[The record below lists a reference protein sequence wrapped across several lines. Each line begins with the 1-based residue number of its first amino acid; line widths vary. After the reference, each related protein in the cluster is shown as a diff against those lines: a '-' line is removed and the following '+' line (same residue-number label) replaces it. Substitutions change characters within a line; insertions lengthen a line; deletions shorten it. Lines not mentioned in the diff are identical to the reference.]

1 MKIYSTCEKMNINA
15 YFINDSCGFE
25 YNWLG
30 LVMAV
35 DKSYSDLDTLSR
47 VIDSYLVEIKPI
59 QHPAK
64 ENAVTLYNRGLD
76 QSPIYKRQRFIPRQ
90 YGIKYMSRYALKSK
104 NSHFI
109 ETRFTSRYKVQIA
122 FTIHD
127 LLKGNIFKDPS
138 QFADEIYLM
147 LTSDFFNGIIDKEV
161 KTWNKTRKI
170 ALTFL
175 GAYSGELLIR
185 QPRFFKT
192 IFCNKRLFKDLGPR
206 RELTLICLN

>member
-1 MKIYSTCEKMNINA
+1 MSLNQVLDANLLALRISQSQEDQFGPLIKEMKMKIYSTCEKMNINA

-76 QSPIYKRQRFIPRQ
+76 
-90 YGIKYMSRYALKSK
+90 
-104 NSHFI
+104 
-109 ETRFTSRYKVQIA
+109 
-122 FTIHD
+122 
-127 LLKGNIFKDPS
+127 
-138 QFADEIYLM
+138 
-147 LTSDFFNGIIDKEV
+147 
-161 KTWNKTRKI
+161 
-170 ALTFL
+170 
-175 GAYSGELLIR
+175 
-185 QPRFFKT
+185 
-192 IFCNKRLFKDLGPR
+192 
-206 RELTLICLN
+206 